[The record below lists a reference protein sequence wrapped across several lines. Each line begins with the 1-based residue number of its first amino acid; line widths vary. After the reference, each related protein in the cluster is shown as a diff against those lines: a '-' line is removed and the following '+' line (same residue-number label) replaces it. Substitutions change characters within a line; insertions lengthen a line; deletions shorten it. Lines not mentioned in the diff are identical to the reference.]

1 MQLLILGCNPL
12 VHNLVPS
19 MIHRDWQITIL
30 TSSLTCYTEV
40 SANNNP
46 IIVEPNG
53 ILIDDMTSAG
63 IGVTDA
69 FWALSEDDSKNTM
82 AAQIAK
88 HIFNIPNVL
97 CLINDHEKLQV
108 FQKLDLELIST
119 TTTIS
124 ENILSSIGSTS

>member
-63 IGVTDA
+63 ISVTDA

-97 CLINDHEKLQV
+97 CLINDHEKVQV
-108 FQKLDLELIST
+108 FQKLNLELIST
-119 TTTIS
+119 TTTIA